1 METSAGL
8 FAEEIVVRF
17 GGRVAVDHLTVHA
30 APGRVTG
37 LIGPNGA
44 GKTTSF
50 NVCGGFLRPDAGRVS
65 LDGQDITGVGPDKRA
80 KLGIGRTFQRMEL
93 FRSMTVREN
102 VELAA
107 EAAHV
112 GRDPFTQLGL
122 IRHARRERSA
132 TRERAA
138 AILDQVG
145 ITPLADTTAGR
156 LSTGQGRMVELA
168 RALATEPRV
177 LLLDEPSSGLDQAE
191 SEAFG
196 ALLTELVVDNE
207 LGILMVE
214 HDVNLVL
221 SVCAW
226 IQVIDFG
233 KPIFA
238 GGPADV
244 RSSDKV
250 RDAYL
255 GSAA

>member
-1 METSAGL
+1 MDGL
-8 FAEEIVVRF
+8 VAEDIVVRF
-17 GGRVAVDHLTVHA
+17 GGRIAVDHLTVHA
-30 APGRVTG
+30 PRGRITG

-50 NVCGGFLRPDAGRVS
+50 NVCGGFLRPDTGRVL
-65 LDGQDITGVGPDKRA
+65 LDGQDITKAGPDARA
-80 KLGIGRTFQRMEL
+80 RLGIGRTFQRMEL

-102 VELAA
+102 IEIAA
-107 EAAHV
+107 EAAHI
-112 GRDPFTQLGL
+112 GNDPFTQLGL
-122 IRHARRERSA
+122 IRHARRQRHT

-138 AILDQVG
+138 ELLDRVG
-145 ITPLADTTAGR
+145 ITSIAGTIAGR

-168 RALATEPRV
+168 RALATEPRI
-177 LLLDEPSSGLDQAE
+177 LLLDEPSSGLDQSE

-196 ALLTELVVDNE
+196 ALLTGLVTEGD

-226 IQVIDFG
+226 IHVIDFG
-233 KPIFA
+233 KPLFA
-238 GGPADV
+238 GDPVEVRNSDV
-244 RSSDKV
+244 V
-250 RDAYL
+250 RNAYL